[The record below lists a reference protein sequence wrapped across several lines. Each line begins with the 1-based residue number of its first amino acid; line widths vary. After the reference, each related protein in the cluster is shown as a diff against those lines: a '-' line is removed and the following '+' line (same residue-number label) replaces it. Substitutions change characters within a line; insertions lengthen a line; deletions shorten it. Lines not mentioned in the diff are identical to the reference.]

1 MRQTLYSSRSNLYIG
16 FHGCDKSVAEMIL
29 NGGSL
34 KPSQNDYDWL
44 GHGIYFWENNEQ
56 RALQFAEEAA
66 KRKTSSIKKPFVL
79 GAVIDLGYCLD
90 LTDMSCLA
98 EVKQS
103 YDALRKAF
111 IKAGKILPINKNIGK
126 NGDMLL
132 RQLDCAVIEYEHT
145 INEIANM
152 KSFDSVRGVFVEGA
166 ELFPGGG
173 IKEKNHIQICVR
185 NPNCIKGY
193 FLPRNIDERFSNPE

>member
-1 MRQTLYSSRSNLYIG
+1 
-16 FHGCDKSVAEMIL
+16 MIL
-29 NGGSL
+29 GGGSL
-34 KPSQNDYDWL
+34 RPSENDNDWL
-44 GHGIYFWENNEQ
+44 GHGVYFWENNEQ

-66 KRKTSSIKKPFVL
+66 RRKTSSIKEPFVI
-79 GAVIDLGYCLD
+79 GAVIDLGHCLD

-111 IKAGKILPINKNIGK
+111 IKAGMVLPINKNIGK

-145 INEIANM
+145 INETAKM
-152 KSFDSVRGVFVEGA
+152 KSFDSVRGIFVEGA

-173 IKEKNHIQICVR
+173 IREKNHIQICVR

-193 FLPRNIDERFSNPE
+193 FLPRIKDERYSNPE

>member
-1 MRQTLYSSRSNLYIG
+1 
-16 FHGCDKSVAEMIL
+16 
-29 NGGSL
+29 
-34 KPSQNDYDWL
+34 
-44 GHGIYFWENNEQ
+44 
-56 RALQFAEEAA
+56 
-66 KRKTSSIKKPFVL
+66 
-79 GAVIDLGYCLD
+79 
-90 LTDMSCLA
+90 MSCLA

-111 IKAGKILPINKNIGK
+111 IKAGMVLPINKNIGK

-145 INEIANM
+145 INETAKM
-152 KSFDSVRGVFVEGA
+152 KSFDSVRGIFVEGA

-173 IKEKNHIQICVR
+173 IREKNHIQICVR

-193 FLPRNIDERFSNPE
+193 FLPRIKDERYSNPE